1 MQCMVRTQIYITQK
15 EQAALSTLA
24 QQRKKTKSELI
35 RLAIDEY
42 IDRSDSSKNLSK
54 LRQAKGIWKDL
65 EIDLRS
71 LRSEWGRF

>member
-1 MQCMVRTQIYITQK
+1 MVRTQIYITQK